1 MKNIL
6 LVAFTLAITPITCF
20 AKGPIGIGKLEIGA
34 KRSVV
39 EALAPGDGVHLS
51 SPLSPYE
58 YKYSSPISGEDKFN
72 TTIVSPLSE
81 EPLKAVLTFVGDQ
94 LQSIY
99 VDLGDSN
106 RIVDS
111 AKALIA
117 SKYGEPKVD
126 NTMKEEQCLYKGGQN
141 FKVSSGTIR
150 YSWKQD
156 RPNTDAIAASISDT
170 VIDSCPSNLRYAMGA
185 IKSKSLDI
193 GIAKPEKSVANPF

>member
-1 MKNIL
+1 MKTIR
-6 LVAFTLAITPITCF
+6 LVVLTLALAPITCF
-20 AKGPIGIGKLEIGA
+20 AKGPVGIGKLEIGA
-34 KRSVV
+34 SRSAV
-39 EALAPGDGVHLS
+39 EALTPSDGAYLN
-51 SPLSPYE
+51 SPLKPYE
-58 YKYSSPISGEDKFN
+58 YKHSSPVAGEDKFN
-72 TTIVSPLSE
+72 TTIASPLSD
-81 EPLKAVLTFVGDQ
+81 EPLEAVLTFVGDQ

-111 AKALIA
+111 VKALIA

-156 RPNTDAIAASISDT
+156 RPKAEAISAWVSDT
-170 VIDSCPSNLRYAMGA
+170 VIDICPSNLRYAMGA
-185 IKSKSLDI
+185 IKSKSLNI
-193 GIAKPEKSVANPF
+193 GIAKPEKPVVNPF